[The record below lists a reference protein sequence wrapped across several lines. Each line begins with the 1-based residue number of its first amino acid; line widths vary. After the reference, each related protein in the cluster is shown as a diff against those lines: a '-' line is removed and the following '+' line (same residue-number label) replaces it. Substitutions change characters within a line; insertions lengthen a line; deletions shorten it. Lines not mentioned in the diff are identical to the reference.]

1 MPILTWPI
9 AGYGKFML
17 QLSLC
22 IAFEDKGKDFC
33 FGKHGVLNLLHALPV
48 GNNENSKIKY

>member
-1 MPILTWPI
+1 
-9 AGYGKFML
+9 ML

-33 FGKHGVLNLLHALPV
+33 FGKHVVLNLLHALPV